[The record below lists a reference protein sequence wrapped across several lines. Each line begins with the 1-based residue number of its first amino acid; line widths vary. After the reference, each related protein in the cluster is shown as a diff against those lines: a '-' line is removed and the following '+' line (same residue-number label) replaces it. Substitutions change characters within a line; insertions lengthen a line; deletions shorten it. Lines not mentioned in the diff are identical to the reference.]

1 MSTGKE
7 RAAAREL
14 QAIAKRSPLALAPQ
28 GGPADPRFF
37 RQVDREMTWGL
48 TLNK

>member
-14 QAIAKRSPLALAPQ
+14 QAIAKQAPLALAPQ
-28 GGPADPRFF
+28 DGPADPRFF
-37 RQVDREMTWGL
+37 RKIDREMTWGL